1 MLDQY
6 KRKITYLRLSVTE
19 RCQLRCTYCRAA
31 EGCCPKAA
39 ELSAQDFTRITR
51 ACAQLG
57 INKVRLTGGEPLL
70 RKDIL
75 QIVENVAAIEDIKDV
90 SMTTNAQMLPGQS
103 ALLKRAGLSRLNISL
118 DSLHTETFRAMTG
131 GELSLVLLGINEAI
145 AAELL
150 PVKVNCVVVKGQ
162 NDHEIDDFIAL
173 TKERPIDV
181 RFIELMPIGDMGR
194 NGERGVSND
203 ELLLARPY
211 LEPVP
216 ARYAGQ
222 PSTDYRVPGYMGRV
236 GFISPLSH
244 KFCADCNRIRLM
256 SDGMLRPC
264 LGVDSEVSLLEALKG
279 DDMVLLEAIREVIF
293 NKPIGHQFESCS
305 FSNRNMSRIGG

>member
-6 KRKITYLRLSVTE
+6 KRKITYLRLSLTE

-39 ELSAQDFTRITR
+39 ELSAQDFTRVTR

-75 QIVENVAAIEDIKDV
+75 QIVENIAAIEGIKDI
-90 SMTTNAQMLPGQS
+90 SMTTNAQMLPGLS
-103 ALLKRAGLSRLNISL
+103 AELKRAGLSRLNISM
-118 DSLHTETFRAMTG
+118 DSLHTDTFRVMTG
-131 GELSLVLLGINEAI
+131 GELAPVLQGIDEAI
-145 AAELL
+145 AADLL
-150 PVKVNCVVVKGQ
+150 PVKVNCVVIKGQ

-173 TKERPIDV
+173 TKNRPIDV
-181 RFIELMPIGDMGR
+181 RFIELMPIGDMGK
-194 NGERGVSND
+194 NGSRGVSN
-203 ELLLARPY
+203 ESLLEARPY
-211 LEPVP
+211 LVPVP
-216 ARYAGQ
+216 PRYPSQ

-236 GFISPLSH
+236 GFISPISH

-256 SDGMLRPC
+256 SDGMMRPC
-264 LGVDSEVSLLEALKG
+264 LGVDTEFSLLEALEQN
-279 DDMVLLEAIREVIF
+279 DEVLRETIREIIF
-293 NKPIGHQFESCS
+293 YKPIGHKFESCS
-305 FSNRNMSRIGG
+305 YSNRNMSRIGG